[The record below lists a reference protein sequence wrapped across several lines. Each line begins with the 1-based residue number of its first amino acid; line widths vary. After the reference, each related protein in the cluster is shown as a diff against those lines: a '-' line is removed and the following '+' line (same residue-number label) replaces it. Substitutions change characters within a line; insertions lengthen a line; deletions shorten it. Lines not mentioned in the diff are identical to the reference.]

1 MLAKY
6 HIEYSVR
13 LGRHDQIHHI
23 KTDDPVACEEYL
35 VEILER
41 GFHIKS
47 ILHEGVELEKLES
60 DRMIKTAAGLLAA
73 RKLCQSLNISPE
85 EERFRFGFSA

>member
-13 LGRHDQIHHI
+13 LGRHEQIHHI

-35 VEILER
+35 VEIIER

-47 ILHEGVELEKLES
+47 IMHEGVELAGLES
-60 DRMIKTAAGLLAA
+60 DRMIKTAASLLAA

>member
-13 LGRHDQIHHI
+13 LGRHDQLHHI

-41 GFHIKS
+41 GFHINT
-47 ILHEGVELEKLES
+47 IMHEGVELAKMETDK
-60 DRMIKTAAGLLAA
+60 MIKTAASLLAA
-73 RKLCQSLNISPE
+73 RKICQSLKISSE
-85 EERFRFGFSA
+85 EERYRFGFSA

>member
-6 HIEYSVR
+6 HIEYTVR
-13 LGRHDQIHHI
+13 LGRHDQMHHI

-35 VEILER
+35 VELLER
-41 GFHIKS
+41 GFHIRA
-47 ILHEGVELEKLES
+47 IMHDGVELLKKDS
-60 DRMIKTAAGLLAA
+60 DKMIKTAASLLAA
-73 RKLCQSLNISPE
+73 RKICQSLNIKSE